1 MKREAWKNWAG
12 NVRCRPAKVM
22 KPSSIEELI
31 ETVRTNTKHG
41 HRMRVA
47 GSGHSYS
54 PIVSTDGIL
63 LSLDKLRGIEDVDP
77 EANEATVLAGTKLQ
91 SLGDLLWDQG
101 MAMSNLGDTHAQ
113 ALAGAISTATHGSG
127 ITLGSVSTQ
136 VIGFTL
142 VTAAGELLECSPQQH
157 PEIFKAA
164 QVSMG
169 ALGIIVKVR
178 LKLLS
183 RYKLREVRRRRD
195 LESVLAEVHKSIRE
209 HRHFE
214 FWFWP
219 DTSRVSVRARDISE
233 ARITETAFS
242 RFWEDIVFENGALWL
257 VSVLSDLIPSLADT
271 FSRLS
276 ARLDTKGEKVDR
288 SYRILTTPRLVR
300 LTEMEYAVPAEAG
313 PDCLREIK
321 KFIDQSDIPINFP
334 IQYRYV
340 AADDAYL
347 SPFYKQD
354 SALIDL
360 QQYIGLPHEEY
371 FRAGEA
377 IFKKY
382 GGRPHWGKLHHRTAE
397 ELRELYPM
405 WDKFHEIRRSL
416 DPNNVFMN
424 DYLRRVLGDSA

>member
-1 MKREAWKNWAG
+1 MKRATWKNWAG
-12 NVRCRPAKVM
+12 NVRCRPVRLL
-22 KPSSIEELI
+22 KPSSIEEVI
-31 ETVRTNTKHG
+31 EVVRTGIKDG
-41 HRMRVA
+41 HTIRVA

-63 LSLDKLRGIEDVDP
+63 LSLDKLQGIENVDP
-77 EANEATVLAGTKLQ
+77 KTNEATVLAGTKLR
-91 SLGDLLWDQG
+91 SLGNLLWDQG

-127 ITLGSVSTQ
+127 ITLGSLSTQ
-136 VIGFTL
+136 VAGFTL

-164 QVSMG
+164 QVSLG

-183 RYKLREVRRRRD
+183 RYKLREVRRQRD
-195 LESVLAEVHKSIRE
+195 LESVLAEVGKSIRE

-214 FWFWP
+214 FWYWP
-219 DTSRVSVRARDISE
+219 DTSRVSVRARDITD
-233 ARITETAFS
+233 APITETAFS
-242 RFWEDIVFENGALWL
+242 RFMEDIVFENGALWL
-257 VSVLSDLIPSLADT
+257 FSVMSDMIPSLADT
-271 FSRLS
+271 ISRLS
-276 ARLDTKGEKVDR
+276 AKLDTEGENVDR
-288 SYRILTTPRLVR
+288 SYRILATPRLVR
-300 LTEMEYAVPAEAG
+300 LTEMEYAVPVEAG
-313 PDCLREIK
+313 PDCLHEIK
-321 KFIDQSDIPINFP
+321 AFIDQSDVPINFP

-360 QQYIGLPHEEY
+360 QQYIGLPNEEY
-371 FRAGEA
+371 FKAGEA

-382 GGRPHWGKLHHRTAE
+382 GGRPHWGKLHHRTAD

-424 DYLRRVLGDSA
+424 DYLRRVLGDSV